1 MKYPRHLWTG
11 DWRSES
17 EAVRNARS
25 RDREQARGPG
35 APDDQGPDDATPAA
49 AEMPGPA
56 SRQGRLTTIRL
67 GVVLVLAA
75 IAVGVAFAAGAIFGD
90 GGNGGR
96 IADDNVKPLPA
107 ISGKPIKP
115 TQGRTRAGTIYA
127 TDSPAVVSLRTS
139 EGSGTGFL
147 INPNGTLVTNAHVVG
162 QAHDITVRFGQRGRN
177 LSGQVLGADPSSDL
191 AVVKISQGDVPSGVK
206 PLKLADSR
214 DVQVGDAVIAI
225 GNPFGLDR
233 TETQGIVSAVHRSI
247 QAPNNFQI
255 DDAIQTDAAIN
266 PGNSGGPLLDDTG
279 RVIGVN
285 SQIETS
291 GSQGNVGVGFA
302 VPANSVR
309 QVVPR
314 LKRGQKIARPWL
326 GVETRSSILGGSGAE
341 VASAI
346 AGGPA
351 EKAGFQQG
359 DVLVRVDGRSIIDS
373 SDVARA
379 VNARQPGDRVAV
391 EVNRAGRRVTIHV
404 ELGLRPTKVP

>member
-17 EAVRNARS
+17 EAVRSARS
-25 RDREQARGPG
+25 RERERARATAGPEG
-35 APDDQGPDDATPAA
+35 DGPEDATPAA
-49 AEMPGPA
+49 EEMPGPP
-56 SRQGRLTTIRL
+56 SRRSRTNTIRL
-67 GVVLVLAA
+67 GAVLILAA

-90 GGNGGR
+90 GGNGSR
-96 IADDNVKPLPA
+96 IAGDDVKPLPA

-127 TDSPAVVSLRTS
+127 MDSPAVVSLRTS

-147 INPNGTLVTNAHVVG
+147 IDTTGTLVTNPHLVG
-162 QAHDITVRFGQRGRN
+162 QAKGITVRFGQHGRN
-177 LSGQVLGADPSSDL
+177 LSGQVLGSDPSSDL
-191 AVVKISQGDVPSGVK
+191 AVVKIDQGDVPGGVK

-214 DVQVGDAVIAI
+214 DVRVGDAVIAI

-302 VPANSVR
+302 VPSNSVR

-326 GVETRSSILGGSGAE
+326 GVETRSSVLGGSGAE
-341 VASAI
+341 VASVI

-351 EKAGFQQG
+351 EKAGVQQG
-359 DVLVRVDGRSIIDS
+359 DVLVRVDGRSIVDS

-379 VNARQPGDRVAV
+379 VNSRQPGDRVAI